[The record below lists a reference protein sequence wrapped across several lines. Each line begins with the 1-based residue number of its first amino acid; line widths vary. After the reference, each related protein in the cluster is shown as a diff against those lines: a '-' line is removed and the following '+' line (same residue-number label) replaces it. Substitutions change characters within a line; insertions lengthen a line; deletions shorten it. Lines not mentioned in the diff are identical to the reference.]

1 MIPFNKDQQR
11 SFIERTCTLASEK
24 GWKRLFGEIGD
35 LERPRVWPLVFC
47 KFNTSSVH
55 TRLKINNCEIVG
67 LMFQAICM
75 VQVPSVKAMDQ
86 PHPADDEVLKLD
98 CVGFSFARTPVFA

>member
-1 MIPFNKDQQR
+1 MTPFNKDQQR

-35 LERPRVWPLVFC
+35 LERPRVWPLV
-47 KFNTSSVH
+47 
-55 TRLKINNCEIVG
+55 L
-67 LMFQAICM
+67 LQ
-75 VQVPSVKAMDQ
+75 VQHILCACPTQDCWADVPSHLHDAGSERQSDGSAR
-86 PHPADDEVLKLD
+86 PANDEVLKLD